1 MKKANS
7 LWMLGGCT
15 VLALIAFAGGYYSG
29 LTRSSVGTGAANE
42 RALLDKIAELQRE
55 KESARQEHRDSWSKN
70 SSLPLANLP
79 DAALEDKEASKWG

>member
-29 LTRSSVGTGAANE
+29 LTRGSVGTGAANE

-55 KESARQEHRDSWSKN
+55 
-70 SSLPLANLP
+70 
-79 DAALEDKEASKWG
+79 